1 MGICTSSPLMTKQ
14 NGSIMNFP
22 VTKVTMVIQIT
33 GKLQEFRQPITA
45 GEILVQHPDFFI
57 CSSEAMNVNSLV
69 PQLAKDEMLQLGQ
82 LYFLLPVSK
91 LQTPFSLQDMCA
103 LAVKASTALNEY
115 CNLSTI
121 VAESSGI
128 LTRRFKKTQEC
139 HTRDLNL
146 RPEVFE
152 SPLPLQY

>member
-14 NGSIMNFP
+14 NGSIMNLP
-22 VTKVTMVIQIT
+22 VTKVAMVIQMN

-45 GEILVQHPDFFI
+45 GEILIQNPDNFL

-69 PQLAKDEMLQLGQ
+69 PQLAKDEILQLGQ
-82 LYFLLPVSK
+82 LYFFLPVSK
-91 LQTPFSLQDMCA
+91 LQTPLSLQDMCV
-103 LAVKASTALNEY
+103 LAVKASTALNDY
-115 CNLSTI
+115 CNI
-121 VAESSGI
+121 VTGSSGI
-128 LTRRFKKTQEC
+128 LTRKFKKMHNC
-139 HTRDLNL
+139 HTKDLNL

>member
-1 MGICTSSPLMTKQ
+1 MGICTSSPLMGKQ
-14 NGSIMNFP
+14 SGTIMNLS
-22 VTKVTMVIQIT
+22 VTKVAMVIQMN

-45 GEILVQHPDFFI
+45 GEILVQNPGFFL

-82 LYFLLPVSK
+82 LYFLIPVSK
-91 LQTPFSLQDMCA
+91 LQTPLSLQDMCI
-103 LAVKASTALNEY
+103 LAVKASTALNDY
-115 CNLSTI
+115 CTI
-121 VAESSGI
+121 VTGSSGI
-128 LTRRFKKTQEC
+128 LTRKFKKMHDC

-146 RPEVFE
+146 RREIFE